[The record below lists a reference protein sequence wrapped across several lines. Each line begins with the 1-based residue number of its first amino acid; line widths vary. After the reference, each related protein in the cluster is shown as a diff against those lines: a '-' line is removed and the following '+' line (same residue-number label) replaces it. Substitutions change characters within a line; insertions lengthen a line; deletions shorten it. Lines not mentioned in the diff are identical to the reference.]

1 MIKTGRENLPTKRI
15 TFFLPIV
22 NIEKER
28 RNTMEIIIIVA
39 CIGVMIADVGIIVTI
54 LKRWKKGGK

>member
-1 MIKTGRENLPTKRI
+1 
-15 TFFLPIV
+15 
-22 NIEKER
+22 
-28 RNTMEIIIIVA
+28 MEIIIIVA